1 MSANSDQT
9 IPVRNIKLVIAY
21 DGTNYH
27 GWQRQADGVDTIQ
40 LQVEQAASRL
50 VGHPV
55 IVNGASRTDAG
66 VHALGQVANF
76 FTTNHSIPLRAIRRA
91 LNSML
96 PRDIAILST
105 EQVDED
111 FHASRC
117 AATKTYWYRIYIA
130 PVRSVHLHNLAYH
143 YWRWLDV
150 EVMQEAARRL
160 VGEHDFR
167 GFTCSAEARRNTVRT
182 IYRCEVCQRDSEIV
196 VSITGNGFLYKMV
209 RNIVGTLIEI
219 GRGHWQPDRIDMIL
233 SSRNRS
239 DAGPTAPAEGLYL
252 VSVKYPSE

>member
-1 MSANSDQT
+1 MSVNVNST
-9 IPVRNIKLVIAY
+9 TPARNIKLVVAY
-21 DGTNYH
+21 NGAGYH

-40 LQVEQAASRL
+40 HLIEQAAGRL

-55 IVNGASRTDAG
+55 AVNGASRTDAG

-76 FTTNHSIPLRAIRRA
+76 FTINHSIPLRAMRRA
-91 LNSML
+91 LNSLL
-96 PRDIAILST
+96 PRDIAILSA
-105 EQVDED
+105 EQVNDD

-117 AATKTYWYRIYIA
+117 AVAKTYKYRIYVA
-130 PVRSVHLHNLAYH
+130 PVRSVHLHNLVYH

-150 EVMQEAARRL
+150 EAMQDAARRL
-160 VGEHDFR
+160 VGKHDFR

-182 IYRCEVCQRDSEIV
+182 IHHCEVYQSGDEII

-219 GRGHWQPDRIDMIL
+219 GRGRWAPDRVDMIL
-233 SSRNRS
+233 SSRNRD

-252 VSVKYPSE
+252 VSVQYPDK

>member
-1 MSANSDQT
+1 MSANSGQT
-9 IPVRNIKLVIAY
+9 IPARNIKLVVAY
-21 DGTNYH
+21 NGANYH
-27 GWQRQADGVDTIQ
+27 GWQKQADGVDTIQ
-40 LQVEQAASRL
+40 QQIEQAASRL
-50 VGHPV
+50 LGHSV
-55 IVNGASRTDAG
+55 VVYGASRTDAG

-76 FTTNHSIPLRAIRRA
+76 FTTNYSIPVQAFCRA

-96 PRDIAILST
+96 PGDIAIISA
-105 EQVDED
+105 EQVDND

-117 AATKTYWYRIYIA
+117 AIAKTYQYRIFTA
-130 PVRSVHLHNLAYH
+130 PVKPVHLHNLIYH
-143 YWRWLDV
+143 YWQWLDV

-167 GFTCSAEARRNTVRT
+167 GFTCSAEARQNTVRT
-182 IYRCEVCQRDSEIV
+182 IYRCEVCQRDSEII

-219 GRGHWQPDRIDMIL
+219 GRGHWQPDRIDKII

-252 VSVKYPSE
+252 VSVKYPPK